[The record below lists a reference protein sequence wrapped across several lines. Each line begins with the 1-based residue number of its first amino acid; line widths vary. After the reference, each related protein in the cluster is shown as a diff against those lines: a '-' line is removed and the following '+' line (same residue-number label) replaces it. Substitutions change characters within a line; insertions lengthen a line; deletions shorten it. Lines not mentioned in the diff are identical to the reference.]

1 MTWCRSTGTPQ
12 DVTGANEN
20 PKPPVLI
27 CAERIAERV
36 ASLGAQITEDYR
48 DKSLVIVCV
57 LRGSFVFAA
66 DLARAIALPLKIE
79 FLGVQS
85 YGEDTES
92 SGVVRI
98 TLDLK
103 TPIADEHVLVVEDI
117 VDTGLTLA
125 YLLEHLGMQSPA
137 SLRVCALLH
146 KPARARVEIPIDYL
160 GFTID
165 DVFVVGYGLDI
176 AHYHRNLPYVAELP
190 AETEANR
197 DAKSESD

>member
-1 MTWCRSTGTPQ
+1 M
-12 DVTGANEN
+12 TGAKED
-20 PKPPVLI
+20 PRPPVLI
-27 CAERIAERV
+27 SAERIAERV
-36 ASLGAQITEDYR
+36 AILGAQITEDYR

-85 YGEDTES
+85 YGENTES

-117 VDTGLTLA
+117 VDTGLTLG

-137 SLRVCALLH
+137 SVRVCALLH
-146 KPARARVEIPIDYL
+146 KPARTRVEIPTDYL

-165 DVFVVGYGLDI
+165 NVFVVGYGLDV
-176 AHYHRNLPYVAELP
+176 AHYHRNLSYVAELP
-190 AETEANR
+190 AETESTR
-197 DAKSESD
+197 DTEPEPD

>member
-1 MTWCRSTGTPQ
+1 M
-12 DVTGANEN
+12 TGAKED
-20 PKPPVLI
+20 PRPPVLI
-27 CAERIAERV
+27 SAERIAERV
-36 ASLGAQITEDYR
+36 AILGAQITEDYR

-85 YGEDTES
+85 YGENTES

-117 VDTGLTLA
+117 VDTGLTLR
-125 YLLEHLGMQSPA
+125 YILDNFGTRHPA
-137 SLRVCALLH
+137 SVEVCALLD
-146 KPARARVEIPIDYL
+146 KPSNRKVEVPVRYV
-160 GFTID
+160 GFE
-165 DVFVVGYGLDI
+165 VQNHFVVGYGLDL
-176 AHYHRNLPYVAELP
+176 AEVYRNLPHIAYFDPPESARLP
-190 AETEANR
+190 
-197 DAKSESD
+197 